1 MSVLIQVRDGVAH
14 VSSGRLEETDPPL
27 LTAVVEAAGGLLL
40 AEVTAEAVVEA
51 GVREIRVPDALI
63 DDVDAAGIWLADLYG
78 PEVADAVRQGAETSL
93 EWTGPGDPGIADA
106 VHRLGQLTWARGWW
120 PAGARIPAL
129 DPSLLAAEIALT
141 SHLLSH
147 MLDDDEA
154 VERALRD
161 AADVRSPLAA
171 LPSALTP
178 DGAELAA
185 ALADLADD
193 LGVELLPARENRED
207 WALAAGGTGP
217 VADRPGIEV
226 ASGTAP
232 VRWADVPAQTVD
244 AEGVAR
250 WSLSQSDGRL
260 MLQVEVPAVD
270 ADFAARALRA
280 RFGPADSDIEVALE
294 RQGDRFRG
302 EIAVAASVAFLPAG
316 ERMLWV
322 RDPALASSPGE
333 PDSASDRER
342 VLRHAAARL
351 GAPGAFFAERVAG
364 AVR

>member
-1 MSVLIQVRDGVAH
+1 MSVLVRVRDGVAH
-14 VSSGRLEETDPPL
+14 VSPGRLEATDPPF

-40 AEVTAEAVVEA
+40 TDATVDATVEA
-51 GVREIRVPDALI
+51 DVREIRVPDAVI
-63 DDVDAAGIWLADLYG
+63 DDVDAAGAWLADLYG
-78 PEVADAVRQGAETSL
+78 PEVADAVRQGAETSP
-93 EWTGPGDPGIADA
+93 EWTGPGDAGIADA
-106 VHRLGQLTWARGWW
+106 VHRLGQLTWARAWW
-120 PAGARIPAL
+120 PAGARIPAV
-129 DPSLLAAEIALT
+129 DPSLLAAEIAVT
-141 SHLLSH
+141 SDLLSH
-147 MLDDDEA
+147 LLDDDEA

-161 AADVRSPLAA
+161 AADIRSALAA
-171 LPSALTP
+171 LPSALAAE
-178 DGAELAA
+178 GAQLAA
-185 ALADLADD
+185 ALHDLADD

-244 AEGVAR
+244 AEGLAR
-250 WSLSQSDGRL
+250 WSLRQSDGSL
-260 MLQVEVPAVD
+260 MLQIEVPAVD

-280 RFGPADSDIEVALE
+280 RFGPADSDIDVALE
-294 RQGDRFRG
+294 RQGGRFRG
-302 EIAVAASVAFLPAG
+302 ETAVAASVAFLPAG

-333 PDSASDRER
+333 PDSGSDRER
-342 VLRHAAARL
+342 VLRHASARW
-351 GAPGAFFAERVAG
+351 GAPGASFAERVAG